1 MSIRRRI
8 LKNDE
13 EIDIYLDECSSL
25 ESEDVFEDSL
35 DVDSSEHFSVVSS
48 DDSGDE
54 DINKDIEN
62 ILTAPNALDK
72 AKYYDSLY

>member
-13 EIDIYLDECSSL
+13 EINIYLDECSSP
-25 ESEDVFEDSL
+25 ESEDVSEDSL
-35 DVDSSEHFSVVSS
+35 DADSSEHFSVVSS
-48 DDSGDE
+48 DDSRDE
-54 DINKDIEN
+54 DINEDIEN

-72 AKYYDSLY
+72 AKY